1 MKQNEVIAC
10 VLELLYRV
18 VHEDAYS
25 SIISGTLHQKDFSP
39 KEKAY
44 GMRIAFGVLEHL
56 ILLKHYLNELA
67 KKKVNKKLK
76 LLLLMALYEI
86 EFMDGNASHISVNAY
101 VNFTKTIYPYAKN
114 FVNAILREHI
124 RRGVGRFQA
133 ETFEE
138 QAILFSHPLELAK
151 LFRDAY
157 GEERALELMRAN
169 QNKAALNLR
178 VNLTKCTAE
187 DLIRNLNEAG
197 IEAELSRLSDRCVVV
212 RSLQEHAIQ
221 DLEAYKQGFF
231 YIQDVASV
239 LLADALRIEGD
250 ERVLDICSAPGG
262 KALAIAEDIKKKRG
276 KGHVVACDIYEN
288 KLQLIRENAKRL
300 GLDIEILWND
310 ATALNPDFLDAFDL
324 VLADVPC
331 SGFGIIRKKI
341 EIKYKKLEHNPETM
355 IKLQDEILRTAS
367 RYVRPGGRLVYSTC
381 TMNPEENE
389 LRVETFLK
397 ENSSFMFEHIETK
410 EYASKSGLQLFTSEE
425 TDGFYIAILKRIA

>member
-1 MKQNEVIAC
+1 MKQNEVIVC

-25 SIISGTLHQKDFSP
+25 SIISSTLHRQPFSP

-44 GMRIAFGVLEHL
+44 GMRVAFGVLEHL
-56 ILLKHYLNELA
+56 ILLRHYLDELA

-86 EFMDGNASHISVNAY
+86 EFMDGNADHISVNAY
-101 VNFTKTIYPYAKN
+101 VNVTKTIYPYAKN

-124 RRGVGRFQA
+124 RRGTGRFRA

-138 QAILFSHPLELAK
+138 QAILLSHPIELAN

-157 GEERALELMRAN
+157 GEEKALELMRAN
-169 QNKAALNLR
+169 QSKAALHLR
-178 VNLTKCTAE
+178 VNLTKCTAQ

-197 IEAELSRLSDRCVVV
+197 VEAELSPLSDRSVVV
-212 RSLQEHAIQ
+212 RSLQENAIQ
-221 DLEAYKQGFF
+221 DLDAYKQGFF

-239 LLADALRIEGD
+239 LLADALHIEGD
-250 ERVLDICSAPGG
+250 EKVLDLCSAPGG
-262 KALAIAEDIKKKRG
+262 KALAIAEDIKRKRG
-276 KGHVVACDIYEN
+276 RGRVVACDIYEN
-288 KLQLIRENAKRL
+288 KLQLIRDNANRL

-310 ATALNPDFLDAFDL
+310 ATVLNPAFSDAFDL

-367 RYVRPGGRLVYSTC
+367 RYVKPGGRLVYSTC
-381 TMNPEENE
+381 TMNPEEND
-389 LRVETFLK
+389 LRVESFLK
-397 ENSSFMFEHIETK
+397 EDRRFLFDYIDTK
-410 EYASKSGLQLFTSEE
+410 EYASESGLQLFTSEE

>member
-1 MKQNEVIAC
+1 MKQNEVIVC

-25 SIISGTLHQKDFSP
+25 SIISSTLHREPFSP

-44 GMRIAFGVLEHL
+44 GMRVAFGVLEHL
-56 ILLKHYLNELA
+56 ILLRHYLDELA

-86 EFMDGNASHISVNAY
+86 EFMDGNADHISVNAY
-101 VNFTKTIYPYAKN
+101 VNVTKTIYPYAKN

-124 RRGVGRFQA
+124 RRGTGRFRA

-138 QAILFSHPLELAK
+138 QAILLSHPIELAN

-157 GEERALELMRAN
+157 GEEKALELMRAN
-169 QNKAALNLR
+169 QSKAALHLR
-178 VNLTKCTAE
+178 VNLTKCTAQ

-197 IEAELSRLSDRCVVV
+197 VEAELSPLSDRSVVV
-212 RSLQEHAIQ
+212 RSLHENAIQ

-239 LLADALRIEGD
+239 LLADALHIEGD
-250 ERVLDICSAPGG
+250 EKVLDLCSAPGG
-262 KALAIAEDIKKKRG
+262 KALAIAEDIKRKRG
-276 KGHVVACDIYEN
+276 RGGVVACDIYEA
-288 KLQLIRENAKRL
+288 KLQLIRDNAKRL
-300 GLDIEILWND
+300 GLDIEILRND
-310 ATALNPDFLDAFDL
+310 ATVLNPAFSDAFDL

-367 RYVRPGGRLVYSTC
+367 RYVKPGGRLVYSTC
-381 TMNPEENE
+381 TMNPEEND
-389 LRVETFLK
+389 LRVESFLK
-397 ENSSFMFEHIETK
+397 EDRRFLFDPIKTE
-410 EYASKSGLQLFTSEE
+410 EYASESGLQLFTSEE